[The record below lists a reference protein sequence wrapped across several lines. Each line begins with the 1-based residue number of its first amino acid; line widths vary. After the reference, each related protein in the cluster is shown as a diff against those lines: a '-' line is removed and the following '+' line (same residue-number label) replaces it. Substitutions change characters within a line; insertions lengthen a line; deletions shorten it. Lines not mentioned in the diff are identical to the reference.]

1 MTTEGRAFMR
11 AMGPGSVSS
20 ILKTALDVVFFAL
33 IVGAAAILI
42 LTVAGLVLRGEQLR
56 ASGVF
61 GAASNPMVIGGGLAL
76 ALLALGGLL
85 VITQSLRRVFATL
98 TIGEPFHL
106 DNVRRLRII
115 GFALLALELLSYAAR
130 AFAASMLP
138 DQVERID
145 YWPNFTAW
153 FAVLVVFVLAE
164 VFREGARLRREA
176 ELTI

>member
-1 MTTEGRAFMR
+1 MR

-20 ILKTALDVVFFAL
+20 ILKTALDVVYVAL
-33 IVGAAAILI
+33 IVGAVAILLI
-42 LTVAGLVLRGEQLR
+42 SLAAAVLGGEQLR
-56 ASGVF
+56 TSGVF
-61 GAASNPMVIGGGLAL
+61 GAASTPMVIAGGLAL
-76 ALLALGGLL
+76 ALLAFGGLI

-98 TIGEPFHL
+98 TIGEPFQV

-130 AFAASMLP
+130 AFAASVVP
-138 DQVERID
+138 EDVERID